1 MKPVSPTSTP
11 APANGQPSSAGVASS
26 GSKAGQP
33 STPVDLSTYS
43 PRERILAAAL
53 KLFVEQG
60 YFNTN
65 VPDLSRESKC
75 SVGSIYHTFK
85 NKEEV
90 AAALYTEGLRAF
102 RHAMSA
108 AIGEQSDVEKVL
120 KTVVKTF
127 LQFSEINQH
136 LAKYMWLC
144 RHNEFMTGVIKQ
156 PTTVGFDPLGRKLTK
171 AIRSGIREKK
181 LRDVDAHILWSTI
194 FGIPLAYVRD
204 WLDGFNP
211 RAPSKVAEAIADS
224 CWRALK
230 AD

>member
-1 MKPVSPTSTP
+1 MKSPEINLHFPVSKTPLASLSGAGIST
-11 APANGQPSSAGVASS
+11 NSS
-26 GSKAGQP
+26 
-33 STPVDLSTYS
+33 VDLSQYS
-43 PRERILAAAL
+43 PRERILAAGL

-90 AAALYTEGLRAF
+90 AAALYSEGLRAF
-102 RHAMSA
+102 RFAMAS
-108 AIGEQSDVEKVL
+108 AIGEQTETEKVL

-171 AIRSGIREKK
+171 AIRLGIREKK
-181 LRDVDAHILWSTI
+181 LRNVDAHILWSTI

-204 WLDGFNP
+204 WLEGFNP
-211 RAPSKVAEAIADS
+211 RAPSKVADAIADS